1 MDRSRPTASCQ
12 RAAASIDDGHAV
24 LAAASETPVGPPTA
38 PLRDLRYA
46 VPRAADLEFFGD
58 RHAADAFARA
68 LALLDAQGWRR
79 VEIDLTP
86 YREVSALLY
95 GGPWVAERLAA
106 IAEFYAQH
114 ADALHPVTRTI
125 IGGAER
131 LSAVDAFR
139 GLYRL
144 EELKR
149 ATAPLWREADLLVV
163 PTAPTIYRLDDLA
176 KEPIEFNSRLGAYTN
191 FTNLLGHAALAVPGP
206 WRADHLPAGI
216 TLMGPADS
224 DAMLAGVGLVLH
236 AAAGLTMG
244 ATRHPVPAIAPSPG
258 PRAGWIR
265 VAVVGAHLSGLP
277 LNHQLT
283 TRGARLIGP
292 SRTAPL
298 YRLHALPGTVPPKPG
313 LIRTANGHG
322 AAIAV
327 EVWDVPATAF
337 GGFVDEIAP
346 PLGIG
351 TLVLEDGG
359 AVKGFLAE
367 AYACADAPDISHHG
381 GWRAYLASIQ
391 AQQPQQ

>member
-1 MDRSRPTASCQ
+1 
-12 RAAASIDDGHAV
+12 V
-24 LAAASETPVGPPTA
+24 LAAASDTPVGAPTTPP
-38 PLRDLRYA
+38 RDLRYA
-46 VPRAADLEFFGD
+46 VPRAVDLEFFGD

-79 VEIDLTP
+79 LEIDLTP
-86 YREVSALLY
+86 YREVASLLY
-95 GGPWVAERLAA
+95 GGPGVAERLAA

-114 ADALHPVTRTI
+114 AEALHPVTRTI
-125 IGGAER
+125 IGGAVR

-149 ATAPLWREADLLVV
+149 ETAPLWREADLLVV
-163 PTAPTIYRLDDLA
+163 PTAPTIYRRDDFA
-176 KEPIEFNSRLGAYTN
+176 KEPIEFNSRLGVYTN

-206 WRADHLPAGI
+206 WRADDLPAGI

-236 AAAGLTMG
+236 AAADLTMG
-244 ATRHPVPAIAPSPG
+244 ATRHRVPAIAPSPG

-298 YRLHALPGTVPPKPG
+298 YRLHALPGSVPPKPG
-313 LIRTANGHG
+313 LVRTANGPGNGHG

-327 EVWDVPATAF
+327 EVWEVPAAAF

-351 TLVLEDGG
+351 TLVLDDGS

-367 AYACADAPDISHHG
+367 AYACTGAPDISHHG
-381 GWRAYLASIQ
+381 GWRAYLASTQ